1 LLIGGSSGTG
11 NLPPRGLPAA
21 ERVAGPETLG
31 GAWAEDVEADL
42 AGRNRLDAAGYAAMR
57 A

>member
-11 NLPPRGLPAA
+11 NLPPRGLP
-21 ERVAGPETLG
+21 AGPETLG